1 MLCTLISIFH
11 WGWHGPSWNH
21 GSSWN
26 PEEPEITWNSHSC
39 FPLIEPHS
47 LYITTGGNWGPR
59 LPRYVPLG
67 ARIPNTC
74 SKTLALTCPRGGDQL
89 NQSPPRISHW
99 LRRRRDGTR
108 HNQVWERNKRTK
120 ACETWPLIF
129 LAVPRAATFHA
140 RKGSSQP
147 GTNNNQ
153 QTPAVSHRTPRS
165 QTSELSNLK
174 W

>member
-1 MLCTLISIFH
+1 MHSYLDFH
-11 WGWHGPSWNH
+11 GGWHGPSWNH

-39 FPLIEPHS
+39 FPLIEAHS
-47 LYITTGGNWGPR
+47 LYITTGGNWGLR
-59 LPRYVPLG
+59 LPRCRLAPG
-67 ARIPNTC
+67 FNTC
-74 SKTLALTCPRGGDQL
+74 SETLALTCARGADQL

-99 LRRRRDGTR
+99 LRRRRDGT
-108 HNQVWERNKRTK
+108 
-120 ACETWPLIF
+120 CETWPLIF
-129 LAVPRAATFHA
+129 LAVPWAATFHA
-140 RKGSSQP
+140 RKGSSQL
-147 GTNNNQ
+147 GTNNQ